1 MKLERKA
8 QELKGNNR
16 WKKLLSEAKSRYVIP
31 EGGALIFR
39 IVKDEGNT
47 RRYEVD
53 KNKPNHITFNV
64 FDKEGLLYLVFADK
78 ALTGYALSLNY
89 NSDTM
94 EALDKGD
101 LSKAVLCYT
110 VEKGKPNG

>member
-1 MKLERKA
+1 M
-8 QELKGNNR
+8 
-16 WKKLLSEAKSRYVIP
+16 
-31 EGGALIFR
+31 
-39 IVKDEGNT
+39 
-47 RRYEVD
+47 
-53 KNKPNHITFNV
+53 
-64 FDKEGLLYLVFADK
+64 LYLVFADK

-110 VEKGKPNG
+110 VEKGKPTDEFGRDSIDMLMKVG